1 MAGFAVVDCETTGLG
16 APSDRIVEIAVVLLD
31 DAGRP
36 EGSWSSLVNPDRPVG
51 ATSIHGIG
59 VEDIARA
66 PGFADISDTVAG
78 LLESR
83 VFVAHNVGF
92 DASFVEAEFASGRQ
106 SVCHSRRGE
115 GLHDGTV
122 ENLSSRRS
130 PFACGRGFA
139 SRNRSI
145 GHPSGPC
152 RRADSRKSPPDLP
165 CPRGGRNP
173 LCRCGADPFRRN
185 GPRRIVAGLPRAR
198 RFGPYSRKSRRTCE
212 REGWRSLD
220 IVFDS
225 IWRIRSRVTE

>member
-51 ATSIHGIG
+51 ATSTHGIG

-92 DASFVEAEFASGRQ
+92 DASFVEAEFARAG
-106 SVCHSRRGE
+106 
-115 GLHDGTV
+115 
-122 ENLSSRRS
+122 S
-130 PFACGRGFA
+130 PFAIPEGVRVCTMELSKIYLPVGRHSLAAVA
-139 SRNRSI
+139 SRAGIEASATHRALADAQTAASLLQIYLAREAEGIRFADAAQTRSGGTVRAASWLGCLERAGSVPIRGNREEPASARD
-145 GHPSGPC
+145 GAAWTSSSTRSGGFV
-152 RRADSRKSPPDLP
+152 RA
-165 CPRGGRNP
+165 
-173 LCRCGADPFRRN
+173 
-185 GPRRIVAGLPRAR
+185 
-198 RFGPYSRKSRRTCE
+198 
-212 REGWRSLD
+212 
-220 IVFDS
+220 
-225 IWRIRSRVTE
+225 